1 VRTLWNAGRA
11 IEPACKF
18 RCTGN
23 FSVQQPIGGKILMKL
38 SRHAS
43 AVKKYVHFRLAP
55 RADHA
60 DDVVQDIFLAAWENL
75 RAYRGNASL
84 RSWLMGIARNKIKDY
99 YRASLREPQPLETAN
114 ETFPT
119 KTPPLEVD
127 DQLEKEF
134 ARKKTLEI
142 LLKLPKKY
150 RVVLIWRY
158 WNECSVKA
166 LALRIGKTEKATER
180 LLARARDE
188 FRWVWEQQA
197 RDARLIV
204 SERAA

>member
-1 VRTLWNAGRA
+1 MRVARSNQRVNFAAHA
-11 IEPACKF
+11 IFLCSNQLGA
-18 RCTGN
+18 
-23 FSVQQPIGGKILMKL
+23 ILMKL

-60 DDVVQDIFLAAWENL
+60 DDIVQDVFLAAWENL
-75 RAYRGNASL
+75 HAYRGNSSL
-84 RSWLMGIARNKIKDY
+84 RSWLMGIARNKVRDY
-99 YRASLREPQPLETAN
+99 YRAILREPRPLETAN
-114 ETFPT
+114 ENFRI
-119 KTPPLEVD
+119 KISPLEFD

-134 ARKKTLEI
+134 ARKKTWEI
-142 LLKLPKKY
+142 LHKLPKKY

-166 LALRIGKTEKATER
+166 LAIRIGKTEKATER

-197 RDARLIV
+197 RDSRLIV